1 MPVNRKA
8 IRHLATGVVAL
19 SLLLD
24 SATAQYQYLTRRTQ
38 APSTYVGRVGRF
50 TGFRAPQA
58 MLQPTWG
65 GGVATLGPGTFG
77 SSLGLDGSSL
87 AGLPAAVTPAQLGV
101 YVRPTPGLY
110 GEYKGRTGQRSLLS
124 SISRLNSAMSY
135 GTPLTRAQWNYLP
148 EPTTPLY
155 APEPQPSVFHEF
167 FGLRPSEPSPAELD
181 AAPFESLA
189 ALMQE
194 DTQQRVGE
202 MESRAQ
208 EFFKRGTCAE
218 VEDRQEELAR
228 AIKLFQAVSRL
239 DEEAYLPSLLTIH
252 AAIERDQLLLA
263 SQALFATVQRRPELF
278 VEQPDIREYFGDPSR
293 LETQAR
299 RYLRIGDD
307 NPQIPQ
313 AYALQAYCAWVLG
326 DRARATQALRLADES
341 SRGEQEHGR
350 IRTFKAALEAA
361 LR

>member
-1 MPVNRKA
+1 MNRKA
-8 IRHLATGVVAL
+8 IGHFAAGVVAL
-19 SLLLD
+19 SLLID
-24 SATAQYQYLTRRTQ
+24 SATAQYEYLGSRTL
-38 APSTYVGRVGRF
+38 APSTYVGRVGHRA
-50 TGFRAPQA
+50 GFRVPQA
-58 MLQPTWG
+58 MFRPTWG
-65 GGVATLGPGTFG
+65 GGVATLGPGAFG
-77 SSLGLDGSSL
+77 RGSGLRGASLT
-87 AGLPAAVTPAQLGV
+87 GLPAAVTPAQLGV

-110 GEYKGRTGQRSLLS
+110 GASTGRTAQRSLLS
-124 SISRLNSAMSY
+124 GITRLSSAISY

-155 APEPQPSVFHEF
+155 APKPQPSVFHEF

-194 DTQQRVGE
+194 DTQQRVRE

-208 EFFKRGTCAE
+208 EFFKQATRAE

-228 AIKLFQAVSRL
+228 AINLFQAVNQL
-239 DEEAYLPSLLTIH
+239 DKEAYLPSLLMIH

-263 SQALFATVQRRPELF
+263 SRALFTTVRRRPEVF
-278 VEQPDIREYFGDPSR
+278 GEQPDIREYFGDPSR

-299 RYLRIGDD
+299 KYLRIGDD
-307 NPQIPQ
+307 NPEIPQ
-313 AYALQAYCAWVLG
+313 AYALQAYCAWVVG
-326 DRARATQALRLADES
+326 DRARATQALRLADEN